1 MDHFGWGGS
10 WDAIKDVQGKVV
22 SNWNWDFFRQYLTY
36 SLVTITVKNNGD
48 GTAYVKYDV
57 VYPNG
62 EKHFQYYTGIPIDD
76 IADLQISIVPECSY
90 MVFFE

>member
-1 MDHFGWGGS
+1 MMKYKVGDKVR
-10 WDAIKDVQGKVV
+10 IRKDLTVDDNYDDNYDTLQQDFQYYHVV
-22 SNWNWDFFRQYLTY
+22 HHILW
-36 SLVTITVKNNGD
+36 
-48 GTAYVKYDV
+48 YVKYDV

-76 IADLQISIVPECSY
+76 IADLQISIVPESSY